1 MLNNNLFLLVLI
13 SVSFYSLASIK
24 MNIYIKVLILL
35 SIICLLSQNG
45 ISENYTKSTLVID
58 KKSDIYQEDP
68 GCHPNNKVMER
79 DMDLRDSHLY
89 VNKNRAKRPAT
100 EMGDVL
106 CKWKSDES
114 RSRGQYNHRYIPRD
128 YKKWCLKTCKTGL
141 NEDGIPEC
149 I

>member
-1 MLNNNLFLLVLI
+1 
-13 SVSFYSLASIK
+13 
-24 MNIYIKVLILL
+24 MNIYIKILILL
-35 SIICLLSQNG
+35 SIMCLINQNR
-45 ISENYTKSTLVID
+45 IRNSEDYTSSTFVID
-58 KKSDIYQEDP
+58 KESDIYQEEP
-68 GCHPNNKVMER
+68 GCHLDNKVMER